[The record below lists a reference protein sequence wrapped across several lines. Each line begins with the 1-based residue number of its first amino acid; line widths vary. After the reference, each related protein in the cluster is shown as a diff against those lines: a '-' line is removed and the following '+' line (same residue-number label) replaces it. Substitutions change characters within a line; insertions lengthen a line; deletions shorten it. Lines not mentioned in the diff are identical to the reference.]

1 MHPKSVHRSEWTPDK
16 ENLVDLTE
24 ISENSH
30 KQASVTQVLNLLNGY
45 VEQRILG
52 KKDAIVLN
60 NVKNAGGMD
69 SQIDTAFLSILNQ
82 KKAHIKEKLPLKTQS
97 RCRKPNYY
105 KEIVWVLVNSHEFYL
120 FNNLYFQNL

>member
-1 MHPKSVHRSEWTPDK
+1 MFRDRNSVRASEVGSPAPNGHLIREFGGSDR
-16 ENLVDLTE
+16 DQ
-24 ISENSH
+24 IENSH

-69 SQIDTAFLSILNQ
+69 SQIDTAFLSILIVNPHQ
-82 KKAHIKEKLPLKTQS
+82 KRKVPLKSQS
-97 RCRKPNYY
+97 K
-105 KEIVWVLVNSHEFYL
+105 VW
-120 FNNLYFQNL
+120 